1 MSMRSQKGTV
11 WLQIVLRW
19 SLSQKEKCLGSRW
32 RRASLS
38 WGSKY
43 AWMLFWVSFSI
54 FDKDL
59 LVNKMLNLPFWQ
71 YSFKRQMLDTLGSC
85 LLSQSQQAHLKNLRH
100 LASLLQLEKCSRTS
114 EDENLLFNSHS
125 KLFIV
130 TFLWFVLVP
139 VLPSYLNTS

>member
-71 YSFKRQMLDTLGSC
+71 YSFTRQMLDTLGSC
-85 LLSQSQQAHLKNLRH
+85 LLSL
-100 LASLLQLEKCSRTS
+100 
-114 EDENLLFNSHS
+114 SHS
-125 KLFIV
+125 KPILKTLDILLLYCNWKNV
-130 TFLWFVLVP
+130 LGHLRMRTCFLIPTPDYSLS
-139 VLPSYLNTS
+139 PSSDLSLCQCCHLT